1 MRWWTFTRLIVGI
14 VLWYTVLFLS
24 CSVVSDLCDPM
35 DCSSPGFP
43 VLSHLLE
50 FAQIHVHRVGDAIQ
64 PSHPLSPPSPPVLK
78 LLWGGVLY
86 TLNLYSAVCQLL
98 LSKTGKIFKKHKRIN
113 RTKKNNRSLCFSRF
127 WLDRKNSYIHWIFYC
142 CLFTKSCLIFCNPM
156 DCSPPGS
163 SVHGISQAR
172 ILKWV
177 AVSFSRGSSWP
188 WDQTCISC
196 ISSCVLYC
204 RATGE
209 AHVLN

>member
-86 TLNLYSAVCQLL
+86 TLNLYSAVCQLYPY
-98 LSKTGKIFKKHKRIN
+98 KTGREKVHW
-113 RTKKNNRSLCFSRF
+113 
-127 WLDRKNSYIHWIFYC
+127 WLLWQVHEGSNGKWPKGVWGDFGGLAVFYVLHWILVTQEC
-142 CLFTKSCLIFCNPM
+142 TLQKLEAAHLKIGALFC
-156 DCSPPGS
+156 
-163 SVHGISQAR
+163 R
-172 ILKWV
+172 
-177 AVSFSRGSSWP
+177 
-188 WDQTCISC
+188 
-196 ISSCVLYC
+196 CV
-204 RATGE
+204 T
-209 AHVLN
+209 HW